1 MSAMANNDSNN
12 NGFMAQINV
21 TPLVDVMLVLLII
34 FMITAPMLQEGIDVK
49 VPEVEATAIST
60 KDEPITITI
69 TKSGKIFIN
78 KNKITLST
86 LPRKLK
92 KVYER
97 KKDRIVLIRAD
108 KDVAYGFVIKTM
120 SEIKKA
126 GINRIGMVTEPPEKI
141 KK

>member
-1 MSAMANNDSNN
+1 MSAMANNNSNN

-86 LPRKLK
+86 LPKKLK

>member
-1 MSAMANNDSNN
+1 MSAMANNNSNN

-34 FMITAPMLQEGIDVK
+34 FMITAPMLQEGIDVN
-49 VPEVEATAIST
+49 VPEVEATALST

-69 TKSGKIFIN
+69 TKSGDIFIN

-86 LPRKLK
+86 LPDKLK
-92 KVYER
+92 KIYQR